1 MPSLN
6 QVTTKFCI
14 LQDYDYYVMT
24 KLVPNKIQN
33 MGVKYLNLKK
43 KLNLSW
49 NYSMCHARHM
59 CQVFKTKDS
68 EYSYL
73 VCKYISIPATF

>member
-43 KLNLSW
+43 KLNLS
-49 NYSMCHARHM
+49 
-59 CQVFKTKDS
+59 
-68 EYSYL
+68 
-73 VCKYISIPATF
+73 